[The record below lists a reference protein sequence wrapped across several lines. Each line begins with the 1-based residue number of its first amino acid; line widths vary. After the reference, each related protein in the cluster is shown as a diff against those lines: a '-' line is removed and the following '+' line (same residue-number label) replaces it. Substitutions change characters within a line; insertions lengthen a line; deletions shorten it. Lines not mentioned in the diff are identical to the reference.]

1 MRRKTWEVRRAWAAD
16 RAANRNYGKSRFV
29 LGLFRLC
36 QWLRA
41 APGPISRVGYLIA
54 AGAYTLIAQW
64 VLGIE
69 LPPSTPVGGATV
81 AAWSWSS
88 RQPSHAYW
96 RQRHVASRSDAR
108 QSHRSARLPH
118 HRRRCR
124 DRSRCGHHRC
134 DHDRGRREDR
144 AQLRRR
150 PRRPT
155 RRRRTFSFGQDPL
168 LVELN

>member
-69 LPPSTPVGGATV
+69 LPPPHPWAGLRLRHGVGLVVNPATRIGANVMLRHGVTLGNRI
-81 AAWSWSS
+81 AA
-88 RQPSHAYW
+88 RDCPTIGDDVEIGAGAVIIGAITIGDGAKIGPNCVVVHD
-96 RQRHVASRSDAR
+96 V
-108 QSHRSARLPH
+108 LPGAVVL
-118 HRRRCR
+118 
-124 DRSRCGHHRC
+124 S
-134 DHDRGRREDR
+134 
-144 AQLRRR
+144 
-150 PRRPT
+150 
-155 RRRRTFSFGQDPL
+155 PL
-168 LVELN
+168 GKIRLVELN